1 MLTHDDRP
9 KRSPTRLRWSY
20 SSSPN
25 PVASPSSSSSSSSS
39 SYHGGTRSVRLLILA
54 FVTYLVSV
62 QMRSSTRIDVMG
74 PRSFSSAPWISG
86 RDGGGMMGGGGGG
99 GGGGK
104 LRRREEIEEDER
116 EEEEEEED
124 EEIPSSSSTAA
135 VEDAESRRRPRI
147 VVIDYPPVGRLHFR
161 KSSVG
166 RLPSNYV
173 VGSRHINRTIFEVE
187 SIPTDCPH
195 SYCAVMT
202 PSWHVPNSMDYI
214 DEDTKMCEP
223 MHEWQ
228 TRGGYPNCNIFHE
241 VEMRK
246 LRVINTGGSRI
257 AFEMNVV
264 YANDDVG
271 GGGGSTE
278 TKFVYKT
285 IKYHKDVTQDKVDE
299 QRKDSLIMERTTK
312 SKFIPDIYGYC
323 SLAVMMD
330 FMPEGNMHEYIKGA
344 RLAGGSTLPP
354 VDRLRL
360 SIHIATSVADLHT
373 IDDTPMPSVFHNDL
387 CCHQYLFQNGVF
399 KLNDFNYAR
408 PIYVNKKT
416 KEQCKRKHFGMAMW
430 KARSLEE
437 HMTHSGDVSF
447 DGVNPD
453 KVDVWMMGNLMYYML
468 TDLYTFERPRNLS
481 WRDSGKE
488 LLAGR
493 RSPLPSHIEESRDP
507 SHVAVRNALDMC
519 WTQKWEERPSAR
531 YISDYLLGRLR
542 NITGEENPDLRVI
555 LPKRD
560 PNMRGTDSEYEKY
573 ND

>member
-1 MLTHDDRP
+1 M
-9 KRSPTRLRWSY
+9 
-20 SSSPN
+20 
-25 PVASPSSSSSSSSS
+25 
-39 SYHGGTRSVRLLILA
+39 
-54 FVTYLVSV
+54 
-62 QMRSSTRIDVMG
+62 
-74 PRSFSSAPWISG
+74 
-86 RDGGGMMGGGGGG
+86 
-99 GGGGK
+99 
-104 LRRREEIEEDER
+104 
-116 EEEEEEED
+116 
-124 EEIPSSSSTAA
+124 
-135 VEDAESRRRPRI
+135 
-147 VVIDYPPVGRLHFR
+147 
-161 KSSVG
+161 
-166 RLPSNYV
+166 
-173 VGSRHINRTIFEVE
+173 
-187 SIPTDCPH
+187 
-195 SYCAVMT
+195 
-202 PSWHVPNSMDYI
+202 
-214 DEDTKMCEP
+214 
-223 MHEWQ
+223 
-228 TRGGYPNCNIFHE
+228 
-241 VEMRK
+241 
-246 LRVINTGGSRI
+246 
-257 AFEMNVV
+257 
-264 YANDDVG
+264 
-271 GGGGSTE
+271 
-278 TKFVYKT
+278 
-285 IKYHKDVTQDKVDE
+285 
-299 QRKDSLIMERTTK
+299 
-312 SKFIPDIYGYC
+312 
-323 SLAVMMD
+323 
-330 FMPEGNMHEYIKGA
+330 
-344 RLAGGSTLPP
+344 
-354 VDRLRL
+354 
-360 SIHIATSVADLHT
+360 
-373 IDDTPMPSVFHNDL
+373 
-387 CCHQYLFQNGVF
+387 F